1 MAVTSPDL
9 KASSGSSTSE
19 RPPRPGGAPDESR
32 TARSPESS
40 DPRGPRANLPA
51 TVNLPNKRNAEYSE
65 RAALQVQGGPMGR
78 V

>member
-1 MAVTSPDL
+1 MAVTSPEL

-19 RPPRPGGAPDESR
+19 RPPRPGGAP
-32 TARSPESS
+32 TCPGLHAPPESS
-40 DPRGPRANLPA
+40 DPPGPRANLPA
-51 TVNLPNKRNAEYSE
+51 TANLPNKRNAEYSE